1 MQAGEL
7 IARLDLDDP
16 SAVRKV
22 EPFHGSFP
30 ILRPP
35 TVISGKIHQRCA
47 ASINAARM
55 ILTGYDHN
63 IDEVVQN
70 LLSCLDSP
78 ELLFLQWQE
87 CLAVLATLLSKDL
100 RNELESKYKELEGI
114 SSSQNVE
121 FSATLLRGVLD
132 AHLCSCPDKEKG
144 AQERL
149 VEPLILSLVNSYEG
163 GRYGSIIFWKN
174 K

>member
-149 VEPLILSLVNSYEG
+149 VEPLMSLVKSYEG
-163 GRYGSIIFWKN
+163 GRYGSLIFWN
-174 K
+174 EPH